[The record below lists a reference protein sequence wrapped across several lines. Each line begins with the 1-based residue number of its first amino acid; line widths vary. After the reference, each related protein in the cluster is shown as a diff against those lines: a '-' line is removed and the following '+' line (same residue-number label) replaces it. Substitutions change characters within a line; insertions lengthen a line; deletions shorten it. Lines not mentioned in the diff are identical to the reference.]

1 MVACSGKI
9 VLAYQFSGN
18 LLQGIRVF
26 FKVFA
31 GVKVMASTSF
41 TRWVVGAGILVCL
54 GGAALAWYYY
64 AKPPATVDFASGNG
78 RIEATEVLISTKL
91 AGRLATVL
99 AKEGDDVSLGQ
110 VLAQMD
116 VTVLKANLREAQ
128 AAIGQATSR
137 KAVALAAVDQR
148 QSEITAA
155 QALVAQRISQL
166 ELSAKEEK
174 RTRQL
179 YKGDFITGEKMD
191 VDRTTTET
199 SNAQVLAAKAQLE
212 GAQAALEAARAGV
225 LEAQAAIEA
234 AMAQAARYEA
244 DIEDSTLTAPISGRV
259 LYRLAEPGEV
269 LGVGGHVLTLLDLS
283 DVYLTLFLPTSQAG
297 RIALGAQAR
306 IVLDVRPD
314 VSIPAQ
320 VTFVSPQAQFTPKAV
335 ETHSEREKLMFR
347 IKVTIP
353 PDLLLAYAKQVKTG
367 LPGVA
372 TVRLAPEAP
381 WPANMPPLV
390 GEKKKGQ

>member
-1 MVACSGKI
+1 MP
-9 VLAYQFSGN
+9 
-18 LLQGIRVF
+18 
-26 FKVFA
+26 
-31 GVKVMASTSF
+31 STSLK
-41 TRWVVGAGILVCL
+41 RWIVGAGILVCL
-54 GGAALAWYYY
+54 GGAASAWYFYV
-64 AKPPATVDFASGNG
+64 KPAATLDFASGNG

-99 AKEGDDVSLGQ
+99 AKEGDDVALGQ

-116 VTVLKANLREAQ
+116 VTVLEANLREAK

-137 KAVALAAVDQR
+137 KASAVAAVNQR

-155 QALVAQRISQL
+155 EALVAQRISQL
-166 ELSAKEEK
+166 HLSAKEEK

-179 YKGDFITGEKMD
+179 YQGDFITGEKMD

-199 SNAQVLAAKAQLE
+199 TNAQVLAAKAQLE
-212 GAQAALEAARAGV
+212 GAQAALEAAKAGV

-234 AMAQAARYEA
+234 AMAQAARIQA
-244 DIEDSTLTAPISGRV
+244 DIEDSTLTAPIDGRV

-269 LGVGGHVLTLLDLS
+269 LGVGGHVLTLLDIR
-283 DVYLTLFLPTSQAG
+283 DVYMTLFLPTSQAG

-314 VSIPAQ
+314 LSIPAQ

-353 PDLLLAYAKQVKTG
+353 PELLLAYARQVKTG

-372 TVRLAPEAP
+372 TVRLAPDTP
-381 WPANMPPLV
+381 WPANLPPLV
-390 GEKKKGQ
+390 GEKKTGQ

>member
-1 MVACSGKI
+1 MP
-9 VLAYQFSGN
+9 
-18 LLQGIRVF
+18 
-26 FKVFA
+26 
-31 GVKVMASTSF
+31 STSLK
-41 TRWVVGAGILVCL
+41 RWLLYSGILACL
-54 GGAALAWYYY
+54 GGAALAWYFY
-64 AKPPATVDFASGNG
+64 AKPAATIGFASGNG

-99 AKEGDDVSLGQ
+99 AKEGDDVALGQ

-116 VTVLKANLREAQ
+116 TTVLEANLREAK

-137 KAVALAAVDQR
+137 KASAVAAVDQR
-148 QSEITAA
+148 QSEIAA
-155 QALVAQRISQL
+155 ANALVAQRISQL
-166 ELSAKEEK
+166 HLSAKEEK

-179 YKGDFITGEKMD
+179 YQGDFITGEKMD
-191 VDRTTTET
+191 VDKTTTET
-199 SNAQVLAAKAQLE
+199 NNAQVIAAKAQLQ
-212 GAQAALEAARAGV
+212 GAQAALEAAKAGV

-234 AMAQAARYEA
+234 AMAQAARYQA
-244 DIEDSTLTAPISGRV
+244 DIEDSTLTAPINGRV

-283 DVYLTLFLPTSQAG
+283 DVYMTMFLPTSQAG

-314 VSIPAQ
+314 ISIPAQ

-353 PDLLLAYAKQVKTG
+353 PELLLAYARQVKTG

-372 TVRLAPEAP
+372 TVRLDPDAP

-390 GEKKKGQ
+390 GEKKKTGQ